1 MRPFAAVERL
11 IERLIERPSARLFR
25 TRIQP
30 LQLQRRIE
38 RAMETHRRSA
48 ADRTLVPNRYS
59 IRLNPAD
66 MTHLAPVADSLAAE
80 LADSALTFA
89 RSHHYI
95 LADRPRVALHANR
108 AVAIGDIVVEATF
121 EEAVAPAESP
131 APSAPSGASPTRV
144 DDGTAVFRI
153 PQPVGPIAVLQEHR
167 QDGRGRSIALDGR
180 PTTLGRA
187 NDNDVVL
194 NDGGVSRH
202 HARLQGR
209 GGALILT
216 DLQSRNGSRVN
227 GVAVT
232 EVVLG
237 PGDRIQLGE
246 TVLIVH
252 GRREA

>member
-1 MRPFAAVERL
+1 
-11 IERLIERPSARLFR
+11 
-25 TRIQP
+25 
-30 LQLQRRIE
+30 
-38 RAMETHRRSA
+38 METRRRSE
-48 ADRTLVPNRYS
+48 ADRTVVPNRYA

-66 MTHLAPVADSLAAE
+66 MAHFAPVADSLAAE

-95 LADRPRVALHANR
+95 LADRPRVSLHANR
-108 AVAIGDIVVEATF
+108 GVAVGEIVVDGTF
-121 EEAVAPAESP
+121 EEALASADAAVASAAR
-131 APSAPSGASPTRV
+131 APNPSHGADTSSRPPV
-144 DDGTAVFRI
+144 DVGTAVFRA
-153 PQPVGPIAVLQEHR
+153 PQPVGPIAILREHR
-167 QDGRGRSIALDGR
+167 ADGHGRSVVLDGR
-180 PTTLGRA
+180 PMTLGRA
-187 NDNDVVL
+187 KDNDLVL
-194 NDGGVSRH
+194 SDSGVSRH

-216 DLQSRNGSRVN
+216 DLQSSNGSRVN

-252 GRREA
+252 APAEA

>member
-1 MRPFAAVERL
+1 M
-11 IERLIERPSARLFR
+11 FR
-25 TRIQP
+25 VPQP
-30 LQLQRRIE
+30 
-38 RAMETHRRSA
+38 
-48 ADRTLVPNRYS
+48 
-59 IRLNPAD
+59 
-66 MTHLAPVADSLAAE
+66 
-80 LADSALTFA
+80 
-89 RSHHYI
+89 
-95 LADRPRVALHANR
+95 
-108 AVAIGDIVVEATF
+108 
-121 EEAVAPAESP
+121 
-131 APSAPSGASPTRV
+131 ASPL
-144 DDGTAVFRI
+144 
-153 PQPVGPIAVLQEHR
+153 AVLR
-167 QDGRGRSIALDGR
+167 NLRTDGRGRRIAVDGR
-180 PTTLGRA
+180 PPTLGRA

-252 GRREA
+252 GPTEA

>member
-38 RAMETHRRSA
+38 RAMETKRRSGG
-48 ADRTLVPNRYS
+48 DRTVVPNRYA

-66 MTHLAPVADSLAAE
+66 MAHLAPVADSLAAE

-89 RSHHYI
+89 RSHHFI

-108 AVAIGDIVVEATF
+108 AVAIGDIVVDATF
-121 EEAVAPAESP
+121 EEVVAPDAVHVRSVPEM
-131 APSAPSGASPTRV
+131 AAGRV
-144 DDGTAVFRI
+144 EDETAVFRV
-153 PQPVGPIAVLQEHR
+153 PQPAGPIAVLWEQRE
-167 QDGRGRSIALDGR
+167 DGRGRRIAIDGR
-180 PTTLGRA
+180 PMTLGRA
-187 NDNDVVL
+187 SDNDVVL
-194 NDGGVSRH
+194 ADSGVSRH
-202 HARLQGR
+202 HARMQGR

-227 GVAVT
+227 GMVVS

-237 PGDRIQLGE
+237 PGDRIQLGA
-246 TVLIVH
+246 TILLVDSPP
-252 GRREA
+252 EA